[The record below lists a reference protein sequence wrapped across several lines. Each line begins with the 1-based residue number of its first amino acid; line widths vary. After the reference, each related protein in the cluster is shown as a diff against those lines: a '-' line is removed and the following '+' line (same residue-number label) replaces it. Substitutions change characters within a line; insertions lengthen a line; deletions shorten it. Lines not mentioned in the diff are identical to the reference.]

1 MIDMHDLNAL
11 IAAVNAREPEP
22 IKRPSSWLW
31 NADGS
36 LNKRAAQ
43 AEDEFFA
50 RQEAQERAALDAIN
64 TVTALAREYG
74 LLDDSKA
81 VAELRKAA

>member
-1 MIDMHDLNAL
+1 MISQHDLNEL
-11 IAAVNAREPEP
+11 RYRIQSEEPEP
-22 IKRPSSWLW
+22 IKAPASWLW

-64 TVTALAREYG
+64 TVTALARKYG